1 MQQINL
7 TGNIDRAEGEKLF
20 FIIEKKEKKKHTHT
34 HRKKTVLDFSKAT
47 VKVF

>member
-1 MQQINL
+1 MQQINF

-20 FIIEKKEKKKHTHT
+20 FIIEKKEKKTHT